1 MEAPLVVIVGP
12 TASGKTSLAIRL
24 AKKFGGE
31 IICADSRTIYK
42 GVNIGTAKPTKAE
55 QGGVPHW
62 GIDLVDPNEQY
73 SAADFKQ
80 YTLKK
85 ISEIRSRG
93 RVPFLVGGTGLYVD
107 GVILDYSFGDKADSN
122 LRQKLERMT
131 LEELQNYCL
140 KNNIELPEN
149 NQNKRYV
156 MRAIERNG
164 QKTSSVDRPLG
175 NTIVVGITT
184 DKSELMKR
192 IRQRFEQMFKD
203 GVVKEAKALGE
214 SYGWNAPALTGN
226 IYRFAKQ
233 YLDSDLTKDEFMQ
246 NFVQADWRLAKRQL
260 TWFKRREF
268 IKWFSVIEAEEF
280 LASYLAELNKS

>member
-42 GVNIGTAKPTKAE
+42 GVNIGTAKPTQDE
-55 QGGVPHW
+55 QNDVPHW
-62 GIDLVDPNEQY
+62 GIDLVNPDEQY
-73 SAADFKQ
+73 SAADFKKYALQ
-80 YTLKK
+80 K
-85 ISEIRSRG
+85 ITEIRVRG
-93 RVPFLVGGTGLYVD
+93 HVPFLVGGTGLYVD
-107 GVILDYSFGDKADSN
+107 GVILDYSFGDRADIN

-131 LEELQNYCL
+131 LGELQNYCV

-164 QKTSSVDRPLG
+164 QKTSSVDRPLD

-184 DKSELMKR
+184 DKSELMQR

-203 GVVKEAKALGE
+203 GIVKEAKALGE

-268 IKWFSVIEAEEF
+268 IKWFSAIEAEEF

>member
-1 MEAPLVVIVGP
+1 
-12 TASGKTSLAIRL
+12 KTSLAIRL

-164 QKTSSVDRPLG
+164 QKTSSVDRPSD

-184 DKSELMKR
+184 DKSELMQR

-203 GVVKEAKALGE
+203 GIVKE
-214 SYGWNAPALTGN
+214 
-226 IYRFAKQ
+226 
-233 YLDSDLTKDEFMQ
+233 
-246 NFVQADWRLAKRQL
+246 
-260 TWFKRREF
+260 
-268 IKWFSVIEAEEF
+268 
-280 LASYLAELNKS
+280 